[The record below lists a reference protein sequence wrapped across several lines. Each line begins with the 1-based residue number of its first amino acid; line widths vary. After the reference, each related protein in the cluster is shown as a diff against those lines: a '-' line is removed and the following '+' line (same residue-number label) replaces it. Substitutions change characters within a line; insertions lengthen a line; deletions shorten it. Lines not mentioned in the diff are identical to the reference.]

1 MAGLLVDLLSY
12 SAAVTGLFSLL
23 ALALLARG
31 IQLLLQRGSRRPRSD
46 QDPKH

>member
-23 ALALLARG
+23 VLALLARG
-31 IQLLLQRGSRRPRSD
+31 IHLLRKREPRRPRSD
-46 QDPKH
+46 HDPER